1 MARYTKDEN
10 GNYVLIPEEPN
21 VGKSTGMTYPGGV
34 KPDSVAGAV
43 YNTGQGAAAAVAP
56 VKKGYGLMMDKG
68 NAITRKGQAIQQS
81 AEKKLDSAASGVGA
95 AIKKMAWAV
104 PTDKDIVNAA
114 SGVKKTV
121 AGAIPDPAAAA
132 FSFPGGEEARAG
144 SKLARE
150 KVAQGEVGQG
160 VGAAIQ
166 GFRNTLG
173 GAISDVKE
181 NVVDP
186 AVRNV
191 KDVVIPGWQQ
201 TGRNIKAGM
210 VAAGAEPGKPV
221 VPAQEPDKVSVTEPK
236 PPGVSAENEQPVKP
250 PAAEPAPATPA
261 LPAAEQVVD
270 QAGRPGVQKTQNA
283 QGEWVYS
290 MPGGAVT
297 VKGGAEKISREPV
310 KNPSS
315 GSSAA
320 TAMRERFMKP
330 VGRGATFAERGKS
343 GFGARPQGGAA
354 GMPLNTFGD
363 VMRYKAALK
372 TQKQENDIANETE
385 RTGIL
390 ADQADTSR
398 IGAQSEA
405 EANAV
410 TADKNRFEL
419 ESARGVKAAQ
429 DEYLTTEDPARKK
442 QLSDYLVLSAGKD
455 PDKGNFE
462 VVTQKVPVEPGNPYS
477 AMQETSVIVDKD
489 TKEVFPINVGGEQA
503 TVDPRLSHLPPDKLA
518 AVQAAITQFKTS
530 KSPEDRAKAKAILVA
545 NGIN

>member
-21 VGKSTGMTYPGGV
+21 VGKSTWMTYPGGV

-68 NAITRKGQAIQQS
+68 NAITRKGQAIQQG
-81 AEKKLDSAASGVGA
+81 AEKKLDSAASGVGV
-95 AIKKMAWAV
+95 AIKKMAGAV

-173 GAISDVKE
+173 GAIADVKE

-236 PPGVSAENEQPVKP
+236 PPGVSAENEQPANP
-250 PAAEPAPATPA
+250 PAAEPDPATPA
-261 LPAAEQVVD
+261 PPVEVD
-270 QAGRPGVQKTQNA
+270 QSGRPQVQKTQNA

-290 MPGGAVT
+290 LPGGAIT

-310 KNPSS
+310 GKTPS
-315 GSSAA
+315 GTSAA

-398 IGAQSEA
+398 IGTQSEA

-419 ESARGVKAAQ
+419 ESARGIKAAQ

-455 PDKGNFE
+455 PDKGNYE
-462 VVTQKVPVEPGNPYS
+462 VVTQRVPIDPDNPQYGT
-477 AMQETSVIVDKD
+477 QETSVIVDKD
-489 TKEVFPINVGGEQA
+489 TKEVFPISMGQQGQGTEVEA
-503 TVDPRLSHLPPDKLA
+503 ALA
-518 AVQAAITQFKTS
+518 DAITAFKRNPKS
-530 KSPEDRAKAKAILVA
+530 KQVIIERLTKA
-545 NGIN
+545 GIPIPKELQGE

>member
-236 PPGVSAENEQPVKP
+236 PPGVSAENEQPANP
-250 PAAEPAPATPA
+250 PAAEPDPATPA
-261 LPAAEQVVD
+261 PPVEVD
-270 QAGRPGVQKTQNA
+270 QSGRPQVQKTQNA

-290 MPGGAVT
+290 LPGGAIT

-310 KNPSS
+310 GKTPS
-315 GSSAA
+315 GTSAA

-398 IGAQSEA
+398 IGTQSEA

-419 ESARGVKAAQ
+419 ESARGIKAAQ

-455 PDKGNFE
+455 PDKGNYE
-462 VVTQKVPVEPGNPYS
+462 VVTQRVPIDPDNPQYGT
-477 AMQETSVIVDKD
+477 QETSVIVDKD
-489 TKEVFPINVGGEQA
+489 TKEVFPISMGQQGQGTEVEA
-503 TVDPRLSHLPPDKLA
+503 ALA
-518 AVQAAITQFKTS
+518 DAITAFKRNPKS
-530 KSPEDRAKAKAILVA
+530 KQVIIERLTKA
-545 NGIN
+545 GIPIPKELQGE

>member
-68 NAITRKGQAIQQS
+68 NAITRKGQAIQQG
-81 AEKKLDSAASGVGA
+81 AEKKLDSAASGVGV
-95 AIKKMAWAV
+95 AIKKMAGAV

-173 GAISDVKE
+173 GAIADVKE

-236 PPGVSAENEQPVKP
+236 PPGVSAENEQPANP
-250 PAAEPAPATPA
+250 PAAEPDPATPA
-261 LPAAEQVVD
+261 PPVEVD
-270 QAGRPGVQKTQNA
+270 QSGRPQVQKTQNA

-290 MPGGAVT
+290 LPGGAIT

-310 KNPSS
+310 GKTPS
-315 GSSAA
+315 GTSAA

-398 IGAQSEA
+398 IGTQSEA

-419 ESARGVKAAQ
+419 ESARGIKAAQ

-455 PDKGNFE
+455 PDKGNYE
-462 VVTQKVPVEPGNPYS
+462 VVTQRVPIDPDNPQYGT
-477 AMQETSVIVDKD
+477 QETSVIVDKD
-489 TKEVFPINVGGEQA
+489 TKEVFPISMGQQGQGTEVEA
-503 TVDPRLSHLPPDKLA
+503 ALA
-518 AVQAAITQFKTS
+518 DAITAFKRNPKS
-530 KSPEDRAKAKAILVA
+530 KQVIIERLTKA
-545 NGIN
+545 GIPIPKELQGE